1 MKARV
6 VCLLRGCP
14 AAITTQVL
22 RQKKREKADDS
33 LQYELFHLTLSQ
45 HLLLSH
51 SLCTFSSSIFALLFS
66 LSLYPLPL
74 LLSLQLSR

>member
-22 RQKKREKADDS
+22 RQKKARESWGLKVS
-33 LQYELFHLTLSQ
+33 
-45 HLLLSH
+45 
-51 SLCTFSSSIFALLFS
+51 FS
-66 LSLYPLPL
+66 LPRERERGESAGDKKM
-74 LLSLQLSR
+74 RKKEKMA

>member
-22 RQKKREKADDS
+22 RQKKREKVGARKP
-33 LQYELFHLTLSQ
+33 Y
-45 HLLLSH
+45 
-51 SLCTFSSSIFALLFS
+51 S
-66 LSLYPLPL
+66 LSLERERGASTGHKKMRKKEKNGLGMSIRNP
-74 LLSLQLSR
+74 S